1 MSSAQD
7 RFVVFALLIA
17 ESAWLFALIGI
28 LGLMLGGAGSPL
40 DWLAVLAVLTAS
52 MIVARFLQALLMPTI
67 MAYAFQML
75 AGIVV
80 IYLTIGSQVNL
91 TFQGIDL
98 SWLANISSEYA
109 PEGYRVRA
117 VFGSLLSAA
126 IWWRGGQVGAA
137 PFPTES
143 LATSFK
149 IGIIVMAVAAVIDVV
164 HSADL
169 NIFPVMFVFFAA
181 GLIGLSIGHILPA
194 SSKQWQQRAWTRVI
208 GGVVSGVVVMGLLF
222 SLLQRTALSFITT
235 PIIFLLNILATVVF
249 FLIII
254 PIAFIVDFLTQLL
267 FRILMRFAPENV
279 DNQLL
284 DPALG
289 LGEQLRALQEGAPEE
304 PVASLLLQIGQW
316 TLVAIIIIVALL
328 ILARAYKRKQR
339 DRNIVDESTRESVME
354 EADVAYDLAKLLYN
368 FVPSRFR
375 RRRAHQAYRLPDDE
389 RSIVDVFRIYFGLL
403 TLAEKKG
410 QRKPPQAT
418 PSEYESTLEGMFPRD
433 LDLVRESTS
442 AFVRACYGHH
452 PASREQ
458 IEEMR
463 TSLERTASGKAPKES

>member
-1 MSSAQD
+1 MSSAQS
-7 RFVVFALLIA
+7 RLVVFALLIA

-40 DWLAVLAVLTAS
+40 DWLAVLVVLTTS
-52 MIVARFLQALLMPTI
+52 MVVARFLQALLMPTI

-75 AGIVV
+75 AGIVI

-98 SWLANISSEYA
+98 SWLANINSEFA

-143 LATSFK
+143 LTTSFK
-149 IGIIVMAVAAVIDVV
+149 IGVIVMGVAAVVDVV
-164 HSADL
+164 QSADL
-169 NIFPVMFVFFAA
+169 NIYPIMFVFFAA

-194 SSKQWQQRAWTRVI
+194 SSKQWGQRAWTRVI

-222 SLLQRTALSFITT
+222 SLLQRNALSFITT
-235 PIIFLLNILATVVF
+235 PIIFVLNILATVVF
-249 FLIII
+249 FVIII
-254 PIAFIVDFLTQLL
+254 PIAYIVDFLTQLL
-267 FRILMRFAPENV
+267 LSLLLRFAPENV
-279 DNQLL
+279 ESQRLI
-284 DPALG
+284 PAEG
-289 LGEQLRALQEGAPEE
+289 LGDQLRALQEGATDE

-339 DRNIVDESTRESVME
+339 DSDIDDEGTRESVMA
-354 EADVAYDLAKLLYN
+354 EADVAYDLAKLLFK

-375 RRRAHQAYRLPDDE
+375 RRKSHEAYRLPDDE

-403 TLAEKKG
+403 TLAEKRG
-410 QRKPPQAT
+410 QSKPPQAT
-418 PSEYESTLEGMFPRD
+418 PSEYQSTLEGILPG
-433 LDLVRESTS
+433 DLVRESTS

-463 TSLERTASGKAPKES
+463 ASLERTASGKAPTET